1 MGCIYN
7 NQLKINDGTTCRFNL
22 LVSYNVIQEIQEACS
37 REAGVQSHKI
47 GDKAFNSK
55 QNHLTGSECNGPH
68 LSIFSTFLMCHLFI
82 IIQLIPDEKNS
93 NIEFEWIHSGLFVL
107 ISTYCMLEI

>member
-1 MGCIYN
+1 LKVWGAFN

-22 LVSYNVIQEIQEACS
+22 LVSYNVIQEIHEACS

-82 IIQLIPDEKNS
+82 VIQLIPDET
-93 NIEFEWIHSGLFVL
+93 IP
-107 ISTYCMLEI
+107 ISSLN